1 MTARKLATPTNA
13 ELDANPERLR
23 IVAKS
28 NVEKAFYEADSK
40 ERLTACL
47 NTTTIRVLAAMLGEL
62 TGKSYDPNEACKE
75 YWVARV
81 AEYFIHIRKV
91 RLHEK
96 FRTHSISE
104 IQDNSAF
111 AMLQDLVSGKGY
123 TQAYA
128 ILCAST
134 AKDLKTM
141 CKAFNL
147 KNVSRLNQ
155 KKIYARLL
163 VDFAD
168 EYWLLYSDF
177 DNRNNDSQPELP
189 ATADD
194 AISSN
199 DNDNA
204 LASQP
209 AEIANVQSEDT
220 AQPEAATA
228 DIAQTVKYAFI
239 PGKVYAY
246 RFSCSVDPFY
256 CKITAKTDKT
266 ICYVKYNC
274 DEITRAKLRSDNR
287 GEYFYVGKSALVHAD
302 DLADAEIASRLF
314 ECTENTPNP
323 HDNNTPAEIA
333 QPDALYMDDSFSDAP
348 GDNSCPDQDIP
359 EYREPETIPT
369 DNNPL
374 HHLKPCPNCRS
385 THIPFLK
392 RCDDNNFS
400 TATRRFNGGIARQH
414 IYYRLK
420 CRDCGHEVKATI
432 YRTGLGRFVI
442 PHQNEADV
450 KNEVCQAWN
459 KQYDDNPGITI
470 VPSDEIEKPDYTV
483 YPEPIIDEC
492 PYVTVSACDIPE
504 NHSHAAVVPYNQA
517 SGIRCFLRL
526 IAIYIRLWLASNI
539 TPDNDAIRSFVSAPW
554 LVELEIFAPGN
565 PNDFSPLIYKWRR
578 KDFSEKLKLC
588 RSQIATC
595 KTREEIIAA
604 LQGISSE
611 SIRLLCVA
619 DRVFDK
625 FTRIAAPECERKL
638 AYARRYADKIIQ
650 RREKAMTIKA
660 EVKDITAQQPHVK
673 LKKKYTVNPSPR
685 IEVRP
690 EAAPAD
696 IEHKL
701 IETKDLHFSDK
712 RKALDHNA
720 AVITSCMFSEAVIS
734 LLSSISLQAILQ
746 LGFHMRLFIA
756 KPKGKKNVVADLFA
770 KRLIEYRELR
780 ANVRST
786 SDNITANNSASVPDG
801 VKFFETKHR
810 QLGFIFTE

>member
-1 MTARKLATPTNA
+1 MTARKLATSTNA

-104 IQDNSAF
+104 IQDISAF

-194 AISSN
+194 AISAN
-199 DNDNA
+199 DYDNA

-209 AEIANVQSEDT
+209 AEIASTQSET
-220 AQPEAATA
+220 KAQPEIVKFEVGKTYKSVFSQSGYHFRYKFTVIDRHEKYITVRNENNGESARRTLHIDDNGVEWVNPRGTYASQKRHVLFA
-228 DIAQTVKYAFI
+228 DAPTVE
-239 PGKVYAY
+239 PE
-246 RFSCSVDPFY
+246 
-256 CKITAKTDKT
+256 ITA
-266 ICYVKYNC
+266 
-274 DEITRAKLRSDNR
+274 
-287 GEYFYVGKSALVHAD
+287 H
-302 DLADAEIASRLF
+302 AEIS
-314 ECTENTPNP
+314 
-323 HDNNTPAEIA
+323 
-333 QPDALYMDDSFSDAP
+333 QPEALYMDDSYSDAP
-348 GDNSCPDQDIP
+348 GDNSCPDMDIP
-359 EYREPETIPT
+359 EMHTPDAIPT

-442 PHQNEADV
+442 P
-450 KNEVCQAWN
+450 
-459 KQYDDNPGITI
+459 
-470 VPSDEIEKPDYTV
+470 
-483 YPEPIIDEC
+483 
-492 PYVTVSACDIPE
+492 
-504 NHSHAAVVPYNQA
+504 
-517 SGIRCFLRL
+517 
-526 IAIYIRLWLASNI
+526 
-539 TPDNDAIRSFVSAPW
+539 
-554 LVELEIFAPGN
+554 
-565 PNDFSPLIYKWRR
+565 
-578 KDFSEKLKLC
+578 
-588 RSQIATC
+588 
-595 KTREEIIAA
+595 
-604 LQGISSE
+604 
-611 SIRLLCVA
+611 
-619 DRVFDK
+619 
-625 FTRIAAPECERKL
+625 
-638 AYARRYADKIIQ
+638 
-650 RREKAMTIKA
+650 
-660 EVKDITAQQPHVK
+660 
-673 LKKKYTVNPSPR
+673 
-685 IEVRP
+685 
-690 EAAPAD
+690 
-696 IEHKL
+696 
-701 IETKDLHFSDK
+701 
-712 RKALDHNA
+712 
-720 AVITSCMFSEAVIS
+720 
-734 LLSSISLQAILQ
+734 
-746 LGFHMRLFIA
+746 
-756 KPKGKKNVVADLFA
+756 
-770 KRLIEYRELR
+770 R
-780 ANVRST
+780 A
-786 SDNITANNSASVPDG
+786 
-801 VKFFETKHR
+801 
-810 QLGFIFTE
+810 

>member
-1 MTARKLATPTNA
+1 MTKF
-13 ELDANPERLR
+13 E
-23 IVAKS
+23 V
-28 NVEKAFYEADSK
+28 
-40 ERLTACL
+40 
-47 NTTTIRVLAAMLGEL
+47 
-62 TGKSYDPNEACKE
+62 GKSYALHLPAKYDGKATFITDIYTVTKRTPCYLTFSHISHDGTKMPHCRCKIFTSDSRGE
-75 YWVARV
+75 FVHA
-81 AEYFIHIRKV
+81 
-91 RLHEK
+91 
-96 FRTHSISE
+96 T
-104 IQDNSAF
+104 AF
-111 AMLQDLVSGKGY
+111 FCL
-123 TQAYA
+123 YA
-128 ILCAST
+128 DSYI
-134 AKDLKTM
+134 D
-141 CKAFNL
+141 
-147 KNVSRLNQ
+147 
-155 KKIYARLL
+155 
-163 VDFAD
+163 D
-168 EYWLLYSDF
+168 
-177 DNRNNDSQPELP
+177 DSQPDEI
-189 ATADD
+189 ATAEITN
-194 AISSN
+194 AS

-209 AEIANVQSEDT
+209 ANAATVQSDTNDNAKSLLDADYFKGKSIDEIKRAFSGASLVQLKGFALCYTIPYFSRMNKSKLIDALASKISLILEERNGYMTAENVTGDNGYAQQDDIIIPAPKPRTIPQPVSVKFIPGTVYYGNDSGNHYPVKIIARTADAVTTDFIGAWIKEAKIQTIAGVEYAAFMTQYRNIEIWADKQEPSGKPQSEDT
-220 AQPEAATA
+220 AQPE
-228 DIAQTVKYAFI
+228 I
-239 PGKVYAY
+239 
-246 RFSCSVDPFY
+246 
-256 CKITAKTDKT
+256 
-266 ICYVKYNC
+266 
-274 DEITRAKLRSDNR
+274 
-287 GEYFYVGKSALVHAD
+287 SA
-302 DLADAEIASRLF
+302 
-314 ECTENTPNP
+314 
-323 HDNNTPAEIA
+323 PAEIT
-333 QPDALYMDDSFSDAP
+333 QPDALYMDDSYSDAP
-348 GDNSCPDQDIP
+348 GDNSCPDMDIP
-359 EYREPETIPT
+359 EIHTPDAIPT

-420 CRDCGHEVKATI
+420 CRDCGHEVTATV
-432 YRTGLGRFVI
+432 YRTGLGRVI

-450 KNEVCQAWN
+450 KNEVFQAWN
-459 KQYDDNPGITI
+459 KQYTENPGFTI
-470 VPSDEIEKPDYTV
+470 VPSEHIERPQYTTYPDT
-483 YPEPIIDEC
+483 ITDEC
-492 PYVTVSACDIPE
+492 PYVTVPACDIPE

-539 TPDNDAIRSFVSAPW
+539 TPDNDTIRSFVFAPW
-554 LVELEIFAPGN
+554 LVELEKFAPGN

-685 IEVRP
+685 IKVRP

-701 IETKDLHFSDK
+701 IETKDLHFAER

-720 AVITSCMFSEAVIS
+720 AVISSCMFLEAVIS
-734 LLSSISLQAILQ
+734 LLSSISPQAIIQ
-746 LGFHMRLFIA
+746 LGFYLRLFIA
-756 KPKGKKNVVADLFA
+756 KPKGKKNVIAELFA
-770 KRLIEYRELR
+770 KRLIECRELH
-780 ANVRST
+780 ANVRSNPA
-786 SDNITANNSASVPDG
+786 NINAKYSASVPEG